1 MNRCEGGDGTS
12 DYMFVSVNTLN
23 KVVSHWSV
31 SPSVIQKTR
40 CVWWTSVWTSRW
52 FLSSLCRPCWSGS
65 AELHAHPPVSY
76 CVLLSPPV
84 SCLLLSPMYPA
95 FLSCHLFSPLS
106 LSLFSLSPLCLCL
119 PSLCLPCVFVSS
131 VSLSLLSSP
140 LSLCLLC
147 VFFSPLF
154 VSPLFVSCATSRRPP
169 VVRSS
174 ELWCVQASVGGM
186 WQAETPSLPV
196 LCNQD

>member
-119 PSLCLPCVFVSS
+119 PSLCLLCVFVSPLVSS
-131 VSLSLLSSP
+131 VSLSPLCLLLSS
-140 LSLCLLC
+140 LCLSSLCLLC
-147 VFFSPLF
+147 HVPSSSCGAVLRVVMRSGVCGWDVAGGDPVPPRPL
-154 VSPLFVSCATSRRPP
+154 
-169 VVRSS
+169 
-174 ELWCVQASVGGM
+174 
-186 WQAETPSLPV
+186 
-196 LCNQD
+196 